1 MAEPV
6 LSFEQVGYGW
16 DGAPPLL
23 ASLSLTVAAGECVA
37 LVGAN
42 GAGKSTLLRLACG
55 LLAPSDGR
63 VSAGGLDTRLAR
75 PSALARVAGM
85 MFQEAERQLCCGRVR
100 DEVAF
105 APRLGGLS
113 ATEVKRRTARALE
126 ATALASHADAHPF
139 DLNAG
144 ERRLLTLA
152 ALIAQDVPLMLLDE
166 PTRDFDAVQLALFEA
181 WLAREKSAGRAILLI
196 SHDYDFVARNCPRVL
211 HLAGGGVIADG
222 PPEQVL
228 HDPALQGDSP
238 GAAPTLPALCRA
250 IGLPPTTDAACFDA
264 AWRVACERRA
274 ALSKS
279 RGEA

>member
-1 MAEPV
+1 MADAS
-6 LSFEQVGYGW
+6 LCFEQVRYGW

-23 ASLSLTVAAGECVA
+23 KELSLTVAAGECVA

-55 LLAPSDGR
+55 LLAPSEGR
-63 VSAGGLDTRLAR
+63 VSVGGLDTRNAR
-75 PSALARVAGM
+75 PPMLARVAGM
-85 MFQEAERQLCCGRVR
+85 MFQEAERQLCRGRVR
-100 DEVAF
+100 EEVAF
-105 APRLGGLS
+105 ASRLAGLPE
-113 ATEVKRRTARALE
+113 AEVERRTAGALE
-126 ATALASHADAHPF
+126 VTSLTAHADAHPF

-152 ALIAQDVPLMLLDE
+152 ALIAQDVPLLLLDE
-166 PTRDFDAVQLALFEA
+166 PTRDFDAAQLALFEG

-211 HLAGGGVIADG
+211 HLAGGGVVADG

-228 HDPALQGDSP
+228 HDPALQGDSA

-250 IGLPPTTDAACFDA
+250 LGLAPTTDAACFDA
-264 AWRVACERRA
+264 AWRAV
-274 ALSKS
+274 LSKS

>member
-1 MAEPV
+1 MSGE
-6 LSFEQVGYGW
+6 
-16 DGAPPLL
+16 PLL
-23 ASLSLTVAAGECVA
+23 KVRGVETYYGNIRALNGVNVEVNQGEIAC
-37 LVGAN
+37 LIGAN

-55 LLAPSDGR
+55 LLAPSEGK
-63 VSAGGLDTRLAR
+63 VSVGGLDTRNAR
-75 PSALARVAGM
+75 PPMLARVAGM
-85 MFQEAERQLCCGRVR
+85 MFQEAERQLCRGRVR

-105 APRLGGLS
+105 APRLAGLPE
-113 ATEVKRRTARALE
+113 AEVGRRTAGALD
-126 ATALASHADAHPF
+126 ATSLAAQADTHPF

-152 ALIAQDVPLMLLDE
+152 ALIAQDVPLLLLDE
-166 PTRDFDAVQLALFEA
+166 PTRDFDAAQLVLFEG

-211 HLAGGGVIADG
+211 HLAGGGIVADG
-222 PPEQVL
+222 PPGQVL

-250 IGLPPTTDAACFDA
+250 LGLAPTTDAACFDA
-264 AWRVACERRA
+264 AWRA